1 MILVQFID
9 LSSGKCGNNSIS
21 APTVIYS
28 SNSETIVSESGV
40 RILNGKRKSKRQAG
54 IVLLRIFTGIL
65 LLLSFAV
72 VGGGVYIGSHFAVS
86 LPDAFLD
93 VRSTGIPP
101 VLTAYRFSDRFNRI
115 GTEEI
120 LSDGVPQ
127 AREGGSVSYG
137 DLPEALIHAFVAIED
152 RRFAEHRGVDW
163 IRTAAACLSYLRSGE
178 SAFGASTITQ
188 QTVKNLTGDS
198 EPTLRRKL
206 QEILYARDMERRL
219 DKSEIMELYVN
230 IIPFAN
236 GCIGV
241 GQAAEFYYQKKPA
254 DLTTAEC
261 AAIAAITNNPTYYNP
276 LTHPEHT
283 LERRN
288 LILSEMFAQGYLS
301 ETEHETALA
310 APLGLAERTKT
321 GTGSVYS
328 WYTDM
333 VLEDVIADLA
343 EKEGIS
349 RAAASAKVFGGG
361 LRIETAMDPEV
372 QKIVEDYYRNEVH
385 TPQNGKGESAQS
397 AMIVIDSRTGDILA
411 VAGAVGE
418 KSANRIQNFA
428 TQTRRPPGSAIKP
441 LSVYAPALA
450 EGKITWGSVYDDV
463 PVRFGKDGTTP
474 WPKNATN
481 VYRGLTD
488 IPYAVAHSTNTVA
501 LRVLEDVGL
510 RNSYRWAKEKFH
522 LESLIDRAGET
533 DCDLAALGLG
543 QLHYGVTLRELTAAY
558 TVFADAGVYH
568 RPRSYYRVTDADGTV
583 LLSCPDSG
591 ERVLSA
597 ANAAVMTKLLE
608 GVVRDGTSSAI
619 TLRNLTECAG
629 KTGTTQDDG
638 DRLFV
643 GYTPDLVCGVWCGYA
658 YPEPVVGRNICT
670 GTWNAVMR
678 RIFAV
683 TGGRTEFEIPADVVR
698 LSYCRDSG
706 KLCGDACLC
715 DPRGN
720 RMASGW
726 YVLGTEPDEVCDRHV
741 LCAFAAPDG
750 GILHG
755 MDLPEDAHL
764 YSLIRVERHFPVQ
777 VTVSDAQYVW
787 RGAPALL
794 APNPKENEAYFESLL
809 PDYCGRSDR
818 QTPFNRSAH
827 AAVLC
832 SGTFFS
838 DPGAGSPDRKSFV
851 GGGVR
856 FRAVS

>member
-1 MILVQFID
+1 M
-9 LSSGKCGNNSIS
+9 
-21 APTVIYS
+21 
-28 SNSETIVSESGV
+28 
-40 RILNGKRKSKRQAG
+40 GKRKSKRRVG
-54 IVLLRIFTGIL
+54 IVLLRIFAGL
-65 LLLSFAV
+65 LFLLSLGV
-72 VGGGVYIGSHFAVS
+72 IGGGIYIRNQFVMT
-86 LPDAFLD
+86 LPDAFLN
-93 VRSTGIPP
+93 VRTTGTPP
-101 VLTAYRFSDRFNRI
+101 VLTAYRFTDRSNRV
-115 GTEEI
+115 GTEEV
-120 LSDGVPQ
+120 LTKGVPQ
-127 AREGGSVSYG
+127 AREGGSVSYA
-137 DLPEALIHAFVAIED
+137 DLPEDLIHAFVAIED

-163 IRTAAACLSYLRSGE
+163 IRTAAACLSYVRGGGNS
-178 SAFGASTITQ
+178 FGGSTITQ

-206 QEILYARDMERRL
+206 QEILYARDLERRL
-219 DKSEIMELYVN
+219 DKSEILELYVN

-241 GQAAEFYYQKKPA
+241 GQAAEFYYRKKPA
-254 DLTTAEC
+254 DLTPAEC
-261 AAIAAITNNPTYYNP
+261 AVIAAVTNNPSYYDP
-276 LTHPEHT
+276 LTHPDHT
-283 LERRN
+283 LERRD
-288 LILSEMFAQGYLS
+288 LILSEMLAQRYLS
-301 ETEHETALA
+301 QADYETALS

-321 GTGSVYS
+321 DTGTVYS

-372 QKIVEDYYRNEVH
+372 QKIAEDYYRNEMR
-385 TPQNGKGESAQS
+385 TPKNGKGESAQS
-397 AMIVIDSRTGDILA
+397 ALIVIDARTGDILA

-418 KSANRIQNFA
+418 KTANRIQNFA

-463 PVRFGKDGTTP
+463 PVSFGKDGTTP

-522 LESLIDRAGET
+522 LESLIDRTGET

-597 ANAAVMTKLLE
+597 GNAAIMTKLLE

-629 KTGTTQDDG
+629 KTGTTQDDR

-643 GYTPDLVCGVWCGYA
+643 GYTPDLVCGVWCGYE

-726 YVLGTEPDEVCDRHV
+726 YVIGTEPDAVCDCHV
-741 LCAFAAPDG
+741 LCAVAGPDG
-750 GILHG
+750 GVLHG
-755 MDLPEDAHL
+755 MDFPEDAHTVA
-764 YSLIRVERHFPVQ
+764 LIRAERHFPVQ
-777 VTVSDAQYVW
+777 VSVADAEYVW
-787 RGAPALL
+787 RGSPVLL
-794 APNPKENEAYFESLL
+794 SPNPREDEAYFESGLT
-809 PDYCGRSDR
+809 DFCGRSDR
-818 QTPFNRSAH
+818 QLPFNRSAH
-827 AAVLC
+827 AAVSC
-832 SGTFFS
+832 AGTVSGS
-838 DPGAGSPDRKSFV
+838 RSRKS
-851 GGGVR
+851 GP
-856 FRAVS
+856 